1 MRLYPLLESSSQ
13 AKINLRN
20 LLKFKN
26 HPKNLIKNN
35 LLGIEKV
42 EEDPLTKEFLDEL
55 VKPSCKIPKEKI
67 VEVVSNFM
75 KNQD

>member
-1 MRLYPLLESSSQ
+1 MRLYPHLESSSKP
-13 AKINLRN
+13 KINLHN

-42 EEDPLTKEFLDEL
+42 EEDPLTK
-55 VKPSCKIPKEKI
+55 
-67 VEVVSNFM
+67 
-75 KNQD
+75 